1 MSTTTIR
8 ISSELKA
15 RVARAAQRAGKS
27 AHGFILEAIAEKA
40 DLEERRADFH
50 GSAEQRL
57 ARIVETGQTIPWP
70 AVRTYLQARAAR
82 KPARR
87 PAARAP
93 RRKA

>member
-8 ISSELKA
+8 ISNELKA

-27 AHGFILEAIAEKA
+27 AHGFIVEAIAEEA
-40 DLEERRADFH
+40 ELEERRADFH

-70 AVRTYLQARAAR
+70 ALQTYLRARATG